1 MSLQQSEKI
10 NIEKETQEDEFEEL
24 ETHSVDGSSFSE
36 PIMNS
41 SIAKENND
49 AVSNDNDKTNKEE
62 EPFPL
67 GQMSS
72 DDS

>member
-10 NIEKETQEDEFEEL
+10 NIEKQNQEDEFEEL
-24 ETHSVDGSSFSE
+24 ETHSVDGSSSSE

-49 AVSNDNDKTNKEE
+49 VFSICLE
-62 EPFPL
+62 
-67 GQMSS
+67 
-72 DDS
+72 